1 MSHTY
6 ATNFI
11 HCVFS
16 TKERAKLIPDDKRE
30 PLFAYLFGI
39 CKNIGIQLVAVGG
52 MADHIHLLIALPAD
66 KKLSEAVRDLKANS
80 SRWMSQTNRS
90 FSWQKGYGA
99 FSVSASQVPTVE
111 KYIRNQAEHHR
122 KRNFDE
128 EFLALLK
135 KSGVDYDPKYAL
147 G

>member
-6 ATNFI
+6 TTNFV

-16 TKERAKLIPDDKRE
+16 TKQRAKLIPDNKRE
-30 PLFAYLFGI
+30 QLFAHLFGI
-39 CKNIGIQLVAVGG
+39 CKNIGIQLVVVGG
-52 MADHIHLLIALPAD
+52 TADHIHMLIALPAD
-66 KKLSEAVRDLKANS
+66 KKLSEAIRDLKANS
-80 SRWMSQTNRS
+80 SRWMSQTNGE
-90 FSWQKGYGA
+90 FSWQKGYGT
-99 FSVSASQVPTVE
+99 FSVSASQVPTV
-111 KYIRNQAEHHR
+111 KAYIRNQAEHHR

-135 KSGVDYDPKYAL
+135 KSGIDYDPKYAL